1 LWQVRGTG
9 PLAARPAARRIRS
22 RLGGERTGSDDPR
35 RNRSGSERI
44 GADGAGR
51 EATGAFAVSETFSR
65 RDDRLHVE
73 DVPLDRIA
81 DAVGTPA
88 FVYSASRIAADYD
101 ALDSAFAG
109 VRHSI
114 CYAIKANMNLAVVRL
129 LLARG
134 AGIDVTSG
142 GELFRALRAGGDPSR
157 FVFSGVGKTDS
168 EIDAALEAGIKQI
181 NVESRAELRRVDA
194 VAGARGALAP
204 VSFRVNPDVDPQTH
218 PYISTGLRT
227 SKFGVPIGEAVEA
240 YAEAKALTHVRVVG
254 VDCHIGSQLTSVQP
268 FADAL
273 AKVRELVRELRSAG
287 HSIEFIDVGGGLGV
301 VYDDEEPPSPSEY
314 AAAVIGAVGDL
325 DCEIIL
331 EPGRSLVA
339 EAGAF
344 LTRVLYEKRNEAK
357 HFVVVDGAMNDLI
370 RPALYQAYQR
380 IEPVGPPRSGRN
392 VVDVVG
398 GVCESAD
405 FLARERELPELERG
419 DLLAVLSAG
428 AYGFAMSS
436 NYNGRRRAAEV
447 LVRGDRFEVVRERET
462 YEDTIRGER
471 IPEDLTG

>member
-1 LWQVRGTG
+1 VY
-9 PLAARPAARRIRS
+9 
-22 RLGGERTGSDDPR
+22 
-35 RNRSGSERI
+35 
-44 GADGAGR
+44 
-51 EATGAFAVSETFSR
+51 
-65 RDDRLHVE
+65 VE
-73 DVPLDRIA
+73 DVALAEIA
-81 DAVGTPA
+81 EAVGTPV
-88 FVYSASRIAADYD
+88 FVYSASRIAAAYD
-101 ALDSAFAG
+101 ALDAAFAG
-109 VRHSI
+109 VPHSI

-142 GELFRALRAGGDPSR
+142 GELFRAQRAGGDPGR
-157 FVFSGVGKTDS
+157 FVYSGVGKTDV
-168 EIDAALEAGIKQI
+168 EIDAALTAGIRQFNI
-181 NVESRAELRRVDA
+181 ESVAELRRIDA
-194 VAGARGALAP
+194 VAGARGVVAP

-227 SKFGVPIGEAVEA
+227 SKFGVPISEAVGA
-240 YAEAKALTHVRVVG
+240 YAEAKALEHVRVVG
-254 VDCHIGSQLTSVQP
+254 VDCHIGSQLTAVQP

-273 AKVRELVRELRSAG
+273 RKVRDLVRELREAG
-287 HSIEFIDVGGGLGV
+287 HTIETIDVGGGLGV
-301 VYDDEEPPSPSEY
+301 VYEDEAPPSATEY
-314 AAAVIGAVGDL
+314 AEAVRGAVGDL
-325 DCEIIL
+325 SCEIIL

-339 EAGAF
+339 EAGIF
-344 LTRVLYEKRNEAK
+344 VTRVLYQKQNEAK

-380 IEPVGPPRSGRN
+380 IEPVGPVRGGSN

-405 FLARERELPELERG
+405 FLARDRELPTVERG
-419 DLLAVLSAG
+419 DLLAVHGSG

-436 NYNGRRRAAEV
+436 NYNGRCRAAEV

-462 YEDTIRGER
+462 YEDGIRGES